1 MINFFFSFI
10 LILTTALHIDIFIES
25 QCPDT
30 VRLLK
35 NMRALLNQTEI
46 LDEVK
51 LNFIPF
57 GKGSEKLI
65 LS

>member
-1 MINFFFSFI
+1 
-10 LILTTALHIDIFIES
+10 
-25 QCPDT
+25 
-30 VRLLK
+30 
-35 NMRALLNQTEI
+35 MRTLLNQTEI

-65 LS
+65 LSKGYEFTC